1 MNYELPGLVLL
12 PPGLLPPGASSLRFR
27 LACCFLAVKVNK
39 TMKIY
44 IESIIIYTVLLQK
57 VDLHK
62 NTFVIVTPLTY
73 FSIFSMRHS

>member
-39 TMKIY
+39 TMKMY
-44 IESIIIYTVLLQK
+44 IQSIIIINYCK
-57 VDLHK
+57 K
-62 NTFVIVTPLTY
+62 LTY
-73 FSIFSMRHS
+73 FFHA